1 MNIEQNLSEEI
12 QQAFQSVFEFA
23 IDPPALQAT
32 NKEFAGDY
40 TLVVFSFTKD
50 LRQKPE
56 EIATQIGQHLTQN
69 SKWVIKYNVVK
80 GFLNLVLKEDVW
92 KQTLQFIQQ
101 QPAYGN
107 APSKNQKVMVEFSSP
122 NTNKPLHLGHLR
134 NNFLGDSISRILKA
148 NGYEVVKANLVNDR
162 GIHICKSM
170 VAYEREGNNESPQSS
185 GIKGDHLVGKYYVA
199 FDKALRQETS
209 VLQEAV
215 FHSQEQS
222 NTPYKVAFPEEI
234 QKKIDAIVA
243 KIKEQTDAKKIG
255 ELQGDLKQ
263 IIQNQTFLM
272 REAKDL
278 LQKWEA
284 GESETYS
291 LWQKMNGWVYEGFDE
306 TYEKIGISFD
316 KVYHE
321 SETYLLG
328 KDIIQDGL
336 SKGVFY
342 QEKDGSVWIDLSAD
356 KLDKKLLLRSD
367 GTSVYM
373 TQDLGAADLK
383 YNDFKIDKSV
393 YVVGNEQDYHFQV
406 LFKILE
412 KLDRPY
418 AKGLYH
424 LSYGMVDLPTGKMK
438 SREGT
443 VVDADDL
450 IAQMLEIAK
459 QKTDELGKADDF
471 ETEELQKLYHQ
482 IALGALKYYLLKVDP
497 QKRMM
502 FNPEESVDFEGDAG
516 PFIQYNFARISSLLR
531 KAEGLGIKKENTE
544 AYTDL
549 KPSEI
554 ALIQII
560 YNLPKKIEEAAQ
572 NYSPSI
578 ISQYVYEVAK
588 TYSKFYNDC
597 PVLVAETDSAKS
609 FRLALSAQ
617 TAQVLEKAMGL
628 LGIEMPEKM

>member
-1 MNIEQNLSEEI
+1 
-12 QQAFQSVFEFA
+12 
-23 IDPPALQAT
+23 
-32 NKEFAGDY
+32 
-40 TLVVFSFTKD
+40 
-50 LRQKPE
+50 
-56 EIATQIGQHLTQN
+56 
-69 SKWVIKYNVVK
+69 
-80 GFLNLVLKEDVW
+80 
-92 KQTLQFIQQ
+92 
-101 QPAYGN
+101 
-107 APSKNQKVMVEFSSP
+107 
-122 NTNKPLHLGHLR
+122 
-134 NNFLGDSISRILKA
+134 
-148 NGYEVVKANLVNDR
+148 
-162 GIHICKSM
+162 
-170 VAYEREGNNESPQSS
+170 
-185 GIKGDHLVGKYYVA
+185 
-199 FDKALRQETS
+199 
-209 VLQEAV
+209 
-215 FHSQEQS
+215 
-222 NTPYKVAFPEEI
+222 
-234 QKKIDAIVA
+234 
-243 KIKEQTDAKKIG
+243 
-255 ELQGDLKQ
+255 
-263 IIQNQTFLM
+263 M

-373 TQDLGAADLK
+373 TQDLGTADLK

-531 KAEGLGIKKENTE
+531 KAEGLGIKKENME